1 MKKLIAFLTLFI
13 LTNELCLAQN
23 GTDVLKSKEDSVL
36 KIIATKKEPSDI
48 CKEYLAIAWIYAGQ
62 NIDKETE
69 YFNKT
74 IFTAEQTRDKKLIAF
89 SYKRIADQ
97 WLSVG
102 SSMERQNNALL
113 AIDKGLA
120 VSKQAQLNEE
130 SAFLTAKKA
139 YTKRV
144 RGDLPEAIKLNEEAV
159 NYAELT
165 DNDSLKITAQLSY
178 ANTLIAKDDN
188 FTAFKKYMLAL
199 NMSEVADKKELRLTI
214 HERLGNFYRKIGQVE
229 KSKDYYIEGLKLAK
243 EINDSTLELTIY
255 SSLINLYANEKDYA
269 MAREYLKILYKKG
282 EKSERYL
289 QYAIG
294 GESAIIAKEDINKL
308 PEFIKKNPM
317 LLTEY
322 AKYNMF
328 FEMHRLKGIIFSVE
342 KKFDSALYYLTL
354 AKKEFNPKDI
364 NSQANWN
371 ESYAYYLEKKEKYNE
386 AATYIEQ
393 NVFFAKQIQ
402 SLTNEKQCY
411 ENLDSLYIK
420 GGDKAK
426 EISNKAL
433 LYAIKD
439 SLEKQQKANDLLGV
453 EIDIEN
459 KRTEREKIIKKEKEL
474 QRNNLQYMGI
484 LAAIIALFIALAA
497 MGKFKVK
504 PWLIRSLGFVSFI
517 LLFEFIILLIDHKL
531 HEITHGEPLPI
542 LLVKIVLIA
551 ILLPLHHWLEH
562 KVIHYLLKHEHE
574 NKIAVR

>member
-1 MKKLIAFLTLFI
+1 MKKLISFLVLLI
-13 LTNELCLAQN
+13 LSLELCQAQN
-23 GTDVLKSKEDSVL
+23 SSVIFQSKEDSIL
-36 KIIATKKEPSDI
+36 KIISTKKEASDI
-48 CKEYLAIAWIYAGQ
+48 CKEYLAIAWMYVGQ

-74 IFTAEQTRDKKLIAF
+74 IFTAEQTRDKKLIAT
-89 SYKRIADQ
+89 SYRNIANQ
-97 WLSVG
+97 WLG
-102 SSMERQNNALL
+102 IGNILERQNNALI

-130 SAFLTAKKA
+130 SAFLYVKKA

-144 RGDLPEAIKLNEEAV
+144 RGDLNAAVKLNEEAV

-165 DNDSLKITAQLSY
+165 DNDSLKIAVQLSY
-178 ANTLIAKDDN
+178 GNTLFAKDDN
-188 FTAFKKYMLAL
+188 YTAFKKYMLAL
-199 NMSEVADKKELRLTI
+199 NMAEVADQKELRLTL
-214 HERLGNFYRKIGQVE
+214 HERLGNFHKKIGQIE
-229 KSKDYYIEGLKLAK
+229 RAKDYYIEGLKLAK
-243 EINDSTLELTIY
+243 DLNDSTLTLTIY
-255 SSLINLYANEKDYA
+255 SSLIDLYAKEKDYA

-282 EKSERYL
+282 EKNEQYL

-294 GESAIIAKEDINKL
+294 AESGIIAKEDINKL

-354 AKKEFNPKDI
+354 AKKEFNPTDI

-386 AATYIEQ
+386 AATYFEQ
-393 NVFFAKQIQ
+393 NVIFAKQIQ
-402 SLTNEKQCY
+402 SLTNEKDCY

-420 GGDKAK
+420 AGNKEK

-439 SLEKQQKANDLLGV
+439 TLEKQQKANDLLGV

-459 KRTEREKIIKKEKEL
+459 KRTERENNLKKE
-474 QRNNLQYMGI
+474 RNNLQYMGI

-504 PWLIRSLGFVSFI
+504 PWIIRSLGFISFI

-551 ILLPLHHWLEH
+551 MLLPFHHWLEH
-562 KVIHYLLKHEHE
+562 KVIHYLVKHEHE
-574 NKIAVR
+574 SKIEVR